1 MVRACAHRAATATLG
16 KEQRAG
22 KGKEAG
28 EASLHCLHCIVD
40 TCNASW
46 CWNWKLLA
54 PLLARRKQLGLG
66 ELTSEEAMG
75 PCSCCIL
82 SIAAA
87 AAAITAATSNEPLP
101 VPEAAAAASPQ
112 QRPASPLAPP
122 PSSAQLAPPLAAGAA
137 GATRAINMVLL
148 LVVRKGTVG
157 VLATAAC
164 SHQRREC
171 TV

>member
-40 TCNASW
+40 TCNASC
-46 CWNWKLLA
+46 CWKWKLLA
-54 PLLARRKQLGLG
+54 PLLGGSRQLRQAAG
-66 ELTSEEAMG
+66 LTSDEEAMG
-75 PCSCCIL
+75 PCSCIL
-82 SIAAA
+82 SIT